1 MVPSREPILPPEFPL
16 DETPSQA
23 NTSAET
29 VGSIEEEKDE
39 SSNNSSAIEDIQ
51 PYLNEPEI
59 PPSVVEPETDRNEIT
74 QESLEQMQTEI
85 ITDTAEQMAK
95 ARGHERMTTTLN
107 DTMHEDTQVRMLFK
121 PSPRRSQV
129 KFFSI
134 FFVSSEYRSLSVQ
147 PKPRHNARI

>member
-1 MVPSREPILPPEFPL
+1 MVREDDCFVIGHFFLIGSDDDMIEVPIVVPSREPILPPEFPL

-29 VGSIEEEKDE
+29 VESIEEEKDE
-39 SSNNSSAIEDIQ
+39 SSNNSSAVEDIQ

-59 PPSVVEPETDRNEIT
+59 
-74 QESLEQMQTEI
+74 QSLERMQTEI

-107 DTMHEDTQVRMLFK
+107 DTMHEDTQVRTLF
-121 PSPRRSQV
+121 Q
-129 KFFSI
+129 
-134 FFVSSEYRSLSVQ
+134 SSL
-147 PKPRHNARI
+147 